1 MALIFYVLPSSL
13 TGSVLMK
20 VAVENTSTLGRK
32 LTVSIPSA
40 DLEPKVAERLK
51 EVSRTVRLPGFRPG
65 KVPAALVKNRF
76 GPSIRAE
83 VCEKELQP
91 SYAKALEQENL
102 RPAGMPE
109 IEPVTMEEGKDFEYT
124 AEFEVYPEFEV
135 KGMDKL
141 KIERASAE
149 IGDADLEDM
158 LSKLQQQHTEWT
170 EVEREAKAGDR
181 VKVDFEGKTRKSED
195 NDGSFPGNTANGAQF
210 VIGNGTMP
218 EEFEDSFTEALTGAK
233 AGDEVKAKVKF
244 PKGYRTEE
252 VANKTATYTIT
263 VTAVEEGV
271 TPEINDEFASKLG
284 IEEGGAEK
292 LREELKAN
300 MQRELDSA
308 IKGKVKEQVV
318 EGLTAANEVDVPNAL
333 ITQEISRLREEAKQR
348 ASQYGQGNMDL
359 PDDIFPDEMF
369 AEQARQRVHVGLVFG
384 EIIRANDLTADE
396 AKVEEAL
403 DAMVAQYGEQGEAF
417 KQYYR
422 SNQQAMAGIES
433 SVLEEQVVDLVLEKA
448 KVSDKSSTFAEITGA

>member
-1 MALIFYVLPSSL
+1 
-13 TGSVLMK
+13 MK

-32 LTVSIPSA
+32 LTVSIPAA
-40 DLEPKVAERLK
+40 DLEPKVTERLK

-65 KVPAALVKNRF
+65 KVPANLVKSRF

-109 IEPVTMEEGKDFEYT
+109 INPVTMEDGQDFEYT

-135 KGMDKL
+135 QGIDKL
-141 KIERASAE
+141 KVERATAE
-149 IGDADLEDM
+149 LSDADLEDM
-158 LSKLQQQHTEWT
+158 LSKLQQQHTEWS

-195 NDGSFPGNTANGAQF
+195 SDGSFPGNTATDAQF
-210 VIGNGTMP
+210 VIGQGSMP
-218 EEFEDSFTEALTGAK
+218 DEFEEAFTEALTGAK

-244 PKGYRTEE
+244 PKDYRTEE

-263 VTAVEEGV
+263 VKAVEDGV
-271 TPEINDEFASKLG
+271 TPEINDEFATKLG

-292 LREELKAN
+292 LREELKGN
-300 MQRELDSA
+300 MQRELDASVKA
-308 IKGKVKEQVV
+308 KVKEQVV
-318 EGLTAANEVDVPNAL
+318 EGLTSANEVEVPNAL
-333 ITQEISRLREEAKQR
+333 VTQEISRLRDEAKQR
-348 ASQYGQGNMDL
+348 AAQYGQGNVDL

-384 EIIRANDLTADE
+384 EIIRANELTADE

-422 SNQQAMAGIES
+422 GNAQAMAGIES
-433 SVLEEQVVDLVLEKA
+433 SVLEDQVIDYVLAKA
-448 KVSDKSSTFAEITGA
+448 KVTEKASTFAEITGA

>member
-1 MALIFYVLPSSL
+1 
-13 TGSVLMK
+13 MK

-40 DLEPKVAERLK
+40 ELEPKVTERLK

-65 KVPAALVKNRF
+65 KVPANLVKSRF

-83 VCEKELQP
+83 ICEKELQP

-102 RPAGMPE
+102 RPAGMPQ
-109 IEPVTMEEGKDFEYT
+109 IEPVTMDEGKDFEYT

-135 KGMDKL
+135 QGMDKL
-141 KIERASAE
+141 KVERLTAE
-149 IGDADLEDM
+149 ISDADLAGM
-158 LSKLQQQHTEWT
+158 LERLQQQHTEWA
-170 EVEREAKAGDR
+170 EVEREAQAGDR

-195 NDGSFPGNTANGAQF
+195 NDGSFPGNTATGAQF
-210 VIGNGTMP
+210 VIGKGSMP
-218 EEFEDSFTEALTGAK
+218 DEFEEAFTEALVGSK

-252 VANKTATYTIT
+252 VAGKTATYTIK
-263 VTAVEEGV
+263 VQAVEAGE
-271 TPEINDEFASKLG
+271 TPEINDEFAKKLG
-284 IEEGGAEK
+284 LEEGAGK

-300 MQRELDSA
+300 MQNELDGA
-308 IKGKVKEQVV
+308 IKAKVKEQVV
-318 EGLTAANEVDVPNAL
+318 EGLTAANEVDIPNAL
-333 ITQEISRLREEAKQR
+333 VTQEITRLRDEAKQR
-348 ASQYGQGNMDL
+348 AAQYGQGNVDL

-384 EIIRANDLTADE
+384 EIIRVNELSADE
-396 AKVEEAL
+396 AKVEAAL

-422 SNQQAMAGIES
+422 GNQQAMAGIES
-433 SVLEEQVVDLVLEKA
+433 SVLEEQVVDFVLEKA
-448 KVSDKSSTFAEITGA
+448 KVTEKASTFSDVTGA